1 MAPFLEGGLAKAPS
15 SLLNKMISQLFIEGI
30 SYEKFCYLLE
40 DAKPGVVTEKKKLI
54 PINRVRY

>member
-1 MAPFLEGGLAKAPS
+1 MAPFHEGGLAKAPS

-40 DAKPGVVTEKKKLI
+40 DAKSRVVIEK
-54 PINRVRY
+54 N